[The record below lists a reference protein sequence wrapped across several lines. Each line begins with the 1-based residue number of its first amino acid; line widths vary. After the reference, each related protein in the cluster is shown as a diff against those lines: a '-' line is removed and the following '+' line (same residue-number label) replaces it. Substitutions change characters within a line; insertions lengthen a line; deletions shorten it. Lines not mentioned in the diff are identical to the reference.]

1 MNALA
6 LWLPGAALVILGAL
20 LLATQQLDL
29 TSSLVLLGVGAAI
42 ETLGVLLWVHQRR
55 TARPRR

>member
-6 LWLPGAALVILGAL
+6 LWLPGAALVMLGVL
-20 LLATQQLDL
+20 LFATQQLDL
-29 TSSLVLLGVGAAI
+29 TSTFVLLGIGAAI
-42 ETLGVLLWVHQRR
+42 ETLGVLLWVRQRR

>member
-6 LWLPGAALVILGAL
+6 LWLPGAAL

-29 TSSLVLLGVGAAI
+29 ASSRVLVGVGAAI